1 MKNSKKDIT
10 MRNPEIQLE
19 LPNLNTYK
27 FIIADNETDFYNDAY
42 NKKESRGPF
51 NLKPPSTEA

>member
-1 MKNSKKDIT
+1 MKNPKKEIT

-27 FIIADNETDFYNDAY
+27 FIIADNETDFYSDEVDQK
-42 NKKESRGPF
+42 NK
-51 NLKPPSTEA
+51 

>member
-1 MKNSKKDIT
+1 

-51 NLKPPSTEA
+51 NLKLPSTEA